1 MWKTSRAGGG
11 GEARRSWARG
21 AGLWD
26 RRLGSCG
33 WGSCG
38 WGLGFCGRWPAVG
51 TWRVGDRRLGFC
63 GSGSLRHVDRRFAVW
78 GWGLGACRL
87 RFGAGVCDPGLALA
101 AWGWGVI
108 RATGVW
114 APGRSLGRAEV
125 YGFAWG
131 LRFGRRDV
139 ACCLQFGP
147 ESGLGFRIWEVGA
160 GGAGG
165 LPFAVLAGVWGLR
178 LGFAARGLQLA
189 VWRLRFGDGDW
200 GSQFGEDGSLRFCPG
215 SAVWTP

>member
-1 MWKTSRAGGG
+1 MWDGALWKTSRAGGG

-38 WGLGFCGRWPAVG
+38 WGVGFCGRWPAVG

-63 GSGSLRHVDRRFAVW
+63 GSGGLRHVDRRFAVW

-114 APGRSLGRAEV
+114 APGRSLGRAELCGFAWGLQFEAGIRCYTYIYCLLFGGCDSGLGTGV
-125 YGFAWG
+125 RSLGRTELYGFARG

-139 ACCLQFGP
+139 ACCLR
-147 ESGLGFRIWEVGA
+147 SGLR
-160 GGAGG
+160 
-165 LPFAVLAGVWGLR
+165 AV
-178 LGFAARGLQLA
+178 
-189 VWRLRFGDGDW
+189 
-200 GSQFGEDGSLRFCPG
+200 
-215 SAVWTP
+215 